1 MADIRRYISWETGL
15 SSEKHEHQVT
25 LYTKTGCHLCEN
37 AYEVLMGVREDWP
50 FVFETIDI
58 TTDEI
63 LMEIYGELIPVV
75 LIDGEERFRYRVNE
89 KRLRR
94 ELSK

>member
-25 LYTKTGCHLCEN
+25 LYTKTGCHLCKN
-37 AYEVLMGVREDWP
+37 AYEVLMGVRENRP

>member
-25 LYTKTGCHLCEN
+25 LFTKTGRHLCEN
-37 AYEVLMGVREDWP
+37 AYEVLMGVREDRP

-58 TTDEI
+58 ATDEI
-63 LMEIYGELIPVV
+63 LMETYGELIPDV
-75 LIDGEERFRYRVNE
+75 LVDGEERFRYRVIKSGYGGN
-89 KRLRR
+89 
-94 ELSK
+94 

>member
-25 LYTKTGCHLCEN
+25 LYTKTGWHLCEN
-37 AYEVLMGVREDWP
+37 AYEVLMGVREDRP

>member
-1 MADIRRYISWETGL
+1 
-15 SSEKHEHQVT
+15 
-25 LYTKTGCHLCEN
+25 
-37 AYEVLMGVREDWP
+37 MGVREDRP